1 MNNIIIYGGSILTMD
16 QLNTVHT
23 PGWVLVSGDRIVDLG
38 KGQPPR
44 KVITRATKMINATN
58 KVVLPGLINGHTHL
72 SQSFMRGL
80 ADGVGLPD
88 WLKRIRPVQAAMTPQ
103 DMELASLLG
112 LVENLRCGVT
122 SVVQHHKIT
131 FSIEHVDAS
140 LKAARTVGLRILFAR
155 GWRDSGDN
163 KETLEGL
170 MREMTRLLECWH
182 GSANGRIIIGFG
194 PMVPWRCSETMMRQT
209 LNMARAWGLPTHIH
223 IAETREEV
231 EASQQSCGLRHVEWL
246 NTLGALGPDIQLVH
260 CVWVDDTELEY
271 IAHSK
276 SIVVH
281 CPVSNMYLASGIAP
295 VRKMLDRQ
303 IVVTLGTDGSASNNS
318 QDMLTTIKVAAL
330 LARIGTGSAAALMP
344 DDVLRM
350 ATVNGAHLFSRHDLG
365 YLAVGNKADII
376 IVDLNTTRSTPVYSL
391 TSALVHTASGPDVH
405 TVIVDGRVLLDAGRV
420 TMVDETTLL
429 TECRE
434 AASRLIERVG
444 MKLTLVNSH

>member
-1 MNNIIIYGGSILTMD
+1 MDNIVIYGGSILTMD
-16 QLNTVHT
+16 QLNIVHT

-38 KGQPPR
+38 KGQPSR
-44 KVITRATKMINATN
+44 KVTTRATKIINASN

-80 ADGVGLPD
+80 ADGVGLLD
-88 WLKRIRPVQAAMTPQ
+88 WLKHVKPVQAAMTPQ

-131 FSIEHVDAS
+131 SSTEYVDAS
-140 LKAARTVGLRILFAR
+140 LKAARTVGLRILLAR
-155 GWRDSGDN
+155 GWRDSGDD

-170 MREMTRLLECWH
+170 KRKMTRLLECWH
-182 GSANGRIIIGFG
+182 KSANGRITIGFG
-194 PMVPWRCSETMMRQT
+194 PMVPWRCSERMMRQT

-231 EASQQSCGLRHVEWL
+231 EISQQSCGLRHVEWL
-246 NTLGALGPDIQLVH
+246 NKLDALGPDIQLVH
-260 CVWVDDTELEY
+260 CVWIDDNELEY
-271 IAHSK
+271 IARSG
-276 SIVVH
+276 SLVVH
-281 CPVSNMYLASGIAP
+281 CPISNMYLASGIAP

-303 IVVTLGTDGSASNNS
+303 IMVTLGTDGSASNNS
-318 QDMLTTIKVAAL
+318 QDMLATIRIAAL
-330 LARIGTGSAAALMP
+330 LARVGTGSAAALMP
-344 DDVLRM
+344 KDVLRM
-350 ATVNGAHLFSRHDLG
+350 ATVSGAHLFGRHDLG

-376 IVDLNTTRSTPVYSL
+376 IVDLNTTHSTPVYSL
-391 TSALVHTASGPDVH
+391 TSALVHTASGSDVH

-420 TMVDETTLL
+420 TMVDEITLL

-434 AASRLIERVG
+434 AASRLLERVG
-444 MKLTLVNSH
+444 IKLTVANSH

>member
-1 MNNIIIYGGSILTMD
+1 MDNIVIYGGSILTMD

-44 KVITRATKMINATN
+44 KVTTRATKTINAIN

-80 ADGVGLPD
+80 ADGVGLLD
-88 WLKRIRPVQAAMTPQ
+88 WLKHIRPVQAAMTPQ

-131 FSIEHVDAS
+131 FSTEHVDAS
-140 LKAARTVGLRILFAR
+140 LKAARVVGLRVLLAR
-155 GWRDSGDN
+155 GWRDSGGD
-163 KETLEGL
+163 KETLKGL
-170 MREMTRLLECWH
+170 MCEMTRLLECWH
-182 GSANGRIIIGFG
+182 GSANGRISIGFG
-194 PMVPWRCSETMMRQT
+194 PMTPWCCSETMVRQT

-231 EASQQSCGLRHVEWL
+231 EMFQQSCGLRHVGWL
-246 NTLGALGPDIQLVH
+246 NKLGALGPDIQLVH
-260 CVWVDDTELEY
+260 CVWVDDTELKY

-276 SIVVH
+276 STVVH

-303 IVVTLGTDGSASNNS
+303 ILVTLGTDGSASNNS
-318 QDMLTTIKVAAL
+318 QDMLATIKIATL
-330 LARIGTGSAAALMP
+330 LGRVGTGSATALMP
-344 DDVLRM
+344 EDVLHM
-350 ATVNGAHLFSRHDLG
+350 ATVNGAHLFGRHDLG
-365 YLAVGNKADII
+365 YLAVGNKADIT
-376 IVDLNTTRSTPVYSL
+376 IVDLNTARSTPVYSL
-391 TSALVHTASGPDVH
+391 TSALVHTVSGPDVH
-405 TVIVDGRVLLDAGRV
+405 TVIVDGRLLLDAGRV

-429 TECRE
+429 TECRK
-434 AASRLIERVG
+434 AASRLIERVR
-444 MKLTLVNSH
+444 MKLTLANSH